1 MTALLISLLEHLWP
15 YLIAGLGAV
24 LTALLALWR
33 AYANGRRAER
43 NRQAEAEIK
52 ARDIRDQ
59 VVNDTSMLP
68 PDKVRTELS
77 KRAAK

>member
-1 MTALLISLLEHLWP
+1 MTALILTLIDQLWP
-15 YLIAGLGAV
+15 YLIAGLGAL

-33 AYANGRRAER
+33 AYTNGRKAELA
-43 NRQAEAEIK
+43 RQAEREAR

-68 PDKVRTELS
+68 PDKVRSELA
-77 KRAAK
+77 KRVAK

>member
-1 MTALLISLLEHLWP
+1 MTALLFSLLEHLWP

-33 AYANGRRAER
+33 AYAKGRRAER
-43 NRQAEAEIK
+43 QRQAARELE

-68 PDKVRTELS
+68 PEKVRSELS